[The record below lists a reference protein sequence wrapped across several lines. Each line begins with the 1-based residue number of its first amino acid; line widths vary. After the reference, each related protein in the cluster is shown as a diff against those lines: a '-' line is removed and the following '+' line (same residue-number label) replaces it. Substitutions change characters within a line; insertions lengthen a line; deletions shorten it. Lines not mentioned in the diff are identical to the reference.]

1 MTLSFELIPP
11 VISVMLDDPKLAHY
25 ITKEKE
31 KNTILILTYDQ
42 LLYST
47 VREVYFLSYN
57 VIWRTEQSY
66 IQLFTV
72 LFVVIKFMVVWVLAW
87 VAIVGVTDL

>member
-11 VISVMLDDPKLAHY
+11 VISVMLDDPKASSLYH
-25 ITKEKE
+25 KRKR

-57 VIWRTEQSY
+57 VIWRTEESY
-66 IQLFTV
+66 IHIV
-72 LFVVIKFMVVWVLAW
+72 LFVVIKFKVVWVLAW